1 MESKIRK
8 LENEIKD
15 MKKELT
21 EIKDALLRSHVDN
34 SKSIRD
40 ITSRQHR
47 HGNAIANAGLFKEA
61 QNMYRPIID
70 MVYKL
75 YCVPSKADETMKEI
89 MTNLKEIGHVN
100 TIDLKG
106 RN

>member
-21 EIKDALLRSHVDN
+21 ELTKFIVTLQDALLRSHVNN

-47 HGNAIANAGLFKEA
+47 HGDAIANAGLFK
-61 QNMYRPIID
+61 
-70 MVYKL
+70 
-75 YCVPSKADETMKEI
+75 
-89 MTNLKEIGHVN
+89 
-100 TIDLKG
+100 
-106 RN
+106 

>member
-40 ITSRQHR
+40 VINRQHQ
-47 HGNAIANAGLFKEA
+47 HGKAIANAGLFK
-61 QNMYRPIID
+61 
-70 MVYKL
+70 
-75 YCVPSKADETMKEI
+75 
-89 MTNLKEIGHVN
+89 
-100 TIDLKG
+100 
-106 RN
+106 